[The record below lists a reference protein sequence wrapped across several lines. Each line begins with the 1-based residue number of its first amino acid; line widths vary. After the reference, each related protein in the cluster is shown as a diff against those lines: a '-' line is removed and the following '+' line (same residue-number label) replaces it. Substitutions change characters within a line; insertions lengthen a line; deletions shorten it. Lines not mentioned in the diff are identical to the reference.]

1 MPNRKEPHEKFDH
14 HITVSFTKAQYE
26 RIMASGRANGDSSKG
41 AAVRR
46 LMERAFRLDDSTDDD

>member
-14 HITVSFTKAQYE
+14 HITVSFTKAQYA
-26 RIMASGRANGDSSKG
+26 RIMASGRDNGDGSKG

-46 LMERAFRLDDSTDDD
+46 LVERALRMDQPND